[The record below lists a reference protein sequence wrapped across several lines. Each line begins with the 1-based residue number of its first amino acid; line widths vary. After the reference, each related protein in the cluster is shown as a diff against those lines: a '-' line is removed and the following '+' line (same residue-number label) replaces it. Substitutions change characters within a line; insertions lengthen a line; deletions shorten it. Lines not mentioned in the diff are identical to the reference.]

1 MIYFIYSVLFVVRL
15 NFIFLHSQVSKRKNN
30 ILEMY
35 AIVDIAGQQIKVEKN
50 QKVFVNRLQGKEGS
64 KVDFD
69 QILLIDD
76 NGKIKVG
83 TPIVKDI
90 VVSAT
95 IVAHIKADKV
105 KVFKKKRRKG
115 YKKLN
120 GHRQLLTELLIE
132 NIAAGKAKP
141 KAAAKAETKPAE
153 TKKAAPKAA
162 TPTKPAAAKK
172 ENQTTSTPKA
182 KSTTAKKEVKAE
194 AKPKTT
200 TAKKSPAKK
209 ATKPATKK

>member
-1 MIYFIYSVLFVVRL
+1 
-15 NFIFLHSQVSKRKNN
+15 
-30 ILEMY
+30 MY
-35 AIVDIAGQQIKVEKN
+35 AIVDIAGQQIKVEKD
-50 QKVFVNRLQGKEGS
+50 QKVFVNRLEGKEGS

-76 NGKIKVG
+76 NGKVKVG
-83 TPIVKDI
+83 TPIVKDM

-141 KAAAKAETKPAE
+141 QPAAKTETKPAE
-153 TKKAAPKAA
+153 TKKAVPKAA
-162 TPTKPAAAKK
+162 TDAKPAAVKK
-172 ENQTTSTPKA
+172 ESQTTSTPKA
-182 KSTTAKKEVKAE
+182 KSSEVKKEVKAE
-194 AKPKTT
+194 AKPKAT
-200 TAKKSPAKK
+200 TAKKAPAKK
-209 ATKPATKK
+209 TTKPAAKK